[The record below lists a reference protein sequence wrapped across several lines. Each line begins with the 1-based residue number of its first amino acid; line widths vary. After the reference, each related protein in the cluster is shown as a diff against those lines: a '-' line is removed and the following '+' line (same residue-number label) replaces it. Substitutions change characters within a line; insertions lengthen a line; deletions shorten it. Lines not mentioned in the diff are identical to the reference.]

1 MAAACGP
8 VAQIERSN
16 MADNVSSVTDASFQ
30 TEVIEA
36 SKQLPVMVDF
46 WADWCRP
53 CHMLAPTVAEIATQY
68 AGKLKVVK
76 LNVDENQ
83 IATSFNIRGIPTLLI
98 FKGGQVAD
106 QLVGAVPK
114 DKIESVL
121 QRLLN

>member
-1 MAAACGP
+1 MS
-8 VAQIERSN
+8 E
-16 MADNVSSVTDASFQ
+16 NVNAVTDNNFQ

-36 SKQLPVMVDF
+36 SKTQPVMVDF
-46 WADWCRP
+46 WAEWCRP

-121 QRLLN
+121 ARHLN